1 MIMLAQALGQIGA
14 TLLALL
20 GVFLCIVL
28 LLAIVFAVEVAIIAV
43 KTIIKKGK
51 ETDENQKD

>member
-1 MIMLAQALGQIGA
+1 MSILAQALGQIGA
-14 TLLALL
+14 ILLALL
-20 GVFLCIVL
+20 GVFLTIVL
-28 LLAIVFAVEVAIIAV
+28 LLAIVFAVEITIIAI

>member
-1 MIMLAQALGQIGA
+1 MLAQALGQIGA
-14 TLLALL
+14 ILLALL

-51 ETDENQKD
+51 ETDENKED

>member
-1 MIMLAQALGQIGA
+1 MSILAQALGQIGA
-14 TLLALL
+14 ILLALL

-28 LLAIVFAVEVAIIAV
+28 LLAIVFAVEIAIVAI

-51 ETDENQKD
+51 ETDENKKD

>member
-1 MIMLAQALGQIGA
+1 MSILAQALGQIGA
-14 TLLALL
+14 ILLALL

-28 LLAIVFAVEVAIIAV
+28 LLAIVFAVEIAIIAV

>member
-1 MIMLAQALGQIGA
+1 MLAQALGQIGA
-14 TLLALL
+14 ILLALL

-28 LLAIVFAVEVAIIAV
+28 LLAIVFAVEIAIVAI